1 MAQVAGWGLWS
12 LVGSSS
18 IAARGTPPSPLF
30 GHSWPVIA
38 AGRGAVGYGYVHNP
52 RLMLRRRD
60 NERHCT
66 ASPSLALVKILE
78 QT

>member
-18 IAARGTPPSPLF
+18 FAARGTPPSPLF

-38 AGRGAVGYGYVHNP
+38 AGRGAVEAPVGCGLWVRYTARYYYGPY
-52 RLMLRRRD
+52 
-60 NERHCT
+60 
-66 ASPSLALVKILE
+66 SYG
-78 QT
+78 